1 MESMLVT
8 TYSCETEEPGLYR
21 RNIWSGEKKKKS
33 LCPVVFRLMSIAVW
47 IAAKATS
54 MNCLPALET
63 KTEFS

>member
-1 MESMLVT
+1 MQKELL
-8 TYSCETEEPGLYR
+8 EWR
-21 RNIWSGEKKKKS
+21 EKKKKS